1 MFQIHSMM
9 PLVEFMTN
17 KFMMGTMEFKSKI
30 LYDSGLGWLYYWLS
44 SRLIIYNDLLLF
56 TSLLLYRRPIG
67 KSVQRMELSFEQV

>member
-1 MFQIHSMM
+1 MM
-9 PLVEFMTN
+9 SLVEFMTN
-17 KFMMGTMEFKSKI
+17 RFMIDTMEFKNKMI
-30 LYDSGLGWLYYWLS
+30 YDSGLTWLYYWLS